1 MKDKRKNGKTEKEK
15 KEKKRELVLQAPIGY
30 FPLSLSKSR
39 PLPKTEKGVPLGTNH
54 SGPLPSK

>member
-15 KEKKRELVLQAPIGY
+15 KEKKRELVSQVPIGY
-30 FPLSLSKSR
+30 FLLFLSKSR
-39 PLPKTEKGVPLGTNH
+39 PLPKTEKGVSLGTNH